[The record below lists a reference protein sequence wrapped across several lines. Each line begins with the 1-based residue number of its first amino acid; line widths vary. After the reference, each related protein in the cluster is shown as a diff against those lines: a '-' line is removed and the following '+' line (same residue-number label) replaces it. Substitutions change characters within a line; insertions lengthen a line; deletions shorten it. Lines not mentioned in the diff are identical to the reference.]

1 MQTTKIEN
9 ELKRA
14 LYPDPRFAQAFLLEW
29 ELVVLASVGFKYG
42 LLRELSVLA
51 FEIQRRIPRGVISV
65 LLFGRGEFVKQA
77 FASRFGSGIKIKGE
91 GNGTD

>member
-14 LYPDPRFAQAFLLEW
+14 LYPDPRFAQAFLLEQEPFCW

-91 GNGTD
+91 